1 MSFHKSIHLI
11 CTKTIAIRAQGHDKC
26 RISVILSICSN
37 GDKLKPIII
46 LKGAN
51 NRKIYKNIIISD
63 IKNNKCIIVWNKKA

>member
-37 GDKLKPIII
+37 GDKLKPYIIP
-46 LKGAN
+46 KSAN
-51 NRKIYKNIIISD
+51 NRIIYKNILIISD
-63 IKNNKCIIVWNKKA
+63 IKNNKCIIV